1 MDALNENI
9 FKIIG
14 SISDEMNTQCFV
26 VGGWVRDQIMNREN
40 SMDIDIVAVGN
51 ALDLAK
57 KCSKDLKGS
66 KVSVFKKFGTAHFK
80 VNNINIEFVQARS
93 ESYTPDSR
101 KPKVEASTLKED
113 QLRRD
118 FTINSLAISLN
129 KESWGKLVDPFDG
142 TKDLK
147 NKIIR
152 TPLKAEKT
160 FADDPLRMLRA
171 IRFACQLNFKIEPKT
186 FHGIKESANRI
197 SILSAERIHV
207 ELNKIMLCNT
217 PSIGLALLQESG
229 LMPLILPEVSA
240 LEGVDEIEGHMHKDN
255 FWHTLQV
262 VDNLAKI
269 SDDLWHRWSALLHD
283 IGKPPVKKFVD
294 SVGWTFHGHEYLG
307 GKMAR
312 SIFKRLSL
320 PQDERLQFVMKLIR
334 MSSRPIAVSSDVAT
348 ESAVR
353 RLLFD
358 AGNSIDSLMELCEA
372 DITTKN
378 PKRKK
383 KYLEN
388 FKIVRQR
395 LIEVEKR
402 DKLRNWQPPVDGVQL
417 MKWFNLSPGKEIGKI
432 KALIREAVLDGEIS
446 NTFEAAKKLAYD
458 YAKENRI
465 IELKDD

>member
-1 MDALNENI
+1 
-9 FKIIG
+9 
-14 SISDEMNTQCFV
+14 
-26 VGGWVRDQIMNREN
+26 
-40 SMDIDIVAVGN
+40 
-51 ALDLAK
+51 
-57 KCSKDLKGS
+57 
-66 KVSVFKKFGTAHFK
+66 
-80 VNNINIEFVQARS
+80 
-93 ESYTPDSR
+93 
-101 KPKVEASTLKED
+101 
-113 QLRRD
+113 
-118 FTINSLAISLN
+118 
-129 KESWGKLVDPFDG
+129 
-142 TKDLK
+142 
-147 NKIIR
+147 
-152 TPLKAEKT
+152 
-160 FADDPLRMLRA
+160 
-171 IRFACQLNFKIEPKT
+171 
-186 FHGIKESANRI
+186 
-197 SILSAERIHV
+197 
-207 ELNKIMLCNT
+207 MLCDT
-217 PSIGLALLQESG
+217 PSVGLALLQESG

-255 FWHTLQV
+255 FWHTLEV

-283 IGKPPVKKFVD
+283 IGKPPVKKFLEN
-294 SVGWTFHGHEYLG
+294 VGWTFHGHEYLG

-417 MKWFNLSPGKEIGKI
+417 MKWFNLSPGKEIGNI

-446 NTFEAAKKLAYD
+446 NTFEAAKKLAYG
-458 YAKENRI
+458 YAKENGI
-465 IELKDD
+465 IELNDD

>member
-1 MDALNENI
+1 MDALNQNI
-9 FKIIG
+9 FKTIG
-14 SISDEMNTQCFV
+14 SISDKMNTSCFV
-26 VGGWVRDQIMNREN
+26 VGGWVRDQLLHREN
-40 SMDIDIVAVGN
+40 STDIDIVAVGN

-57 KCSKDLKGS
+57 ECSKYLKGS
-66 KVSVFKKFGTAHFK
+66 KVSIFKKFGTAHFK
-80 VNNINIEFVQARS
+80 LNDVNIEFVQARS
-93 ESYTPDSR
+93 ESYKSDSR
-101 KPKVEASTLKED
+101 KPKVEAATLEED

-129 KESWGKLVDPFDG
+129 KETWGELLDPFDG

-147 NKIIR
+147 EKIIR
-152 TPLKAEKT
+152 TPLKADKT
-160 FADDPLRMLRA
+160 FTDDPLRMLRA
-171 IRFACQLNFKIEPKT
+171 IRFASQLNFKIEAET
-186 FHGIKESANRI
+186 FQGIKESANRI

-207 ELNKIMLCNT
+207 ELNKIMLCDT
-217 PSIGLALLQESG
+217 PSSGLSLLQESG

-255 FWHTLQV
+255 FWHTLEV
-262 VDNLAKI
+262 VDNLAKV

-283 IGKPPVKKFVD
+283 IGKPPVKKFAEN
-294 SVGWTFHGHEYLG
+294 VGWTFHGHEYLG

-358 AGNSIDSLMELCEA
+358 AGNSIDGLMELCEA

-402 DKLRNWQPPVDGVQL
+402 DKLRNWQPPIDGVQL
-417 MKWFNLSPGKEIGKI
+417 MKWFNLSPGKEIGNI

-446 NTFEAAKKLAYD
+446 NTFEAAKKFAYV
-458 YAKENRI
+458 YAKENGI